1 MRAVLPTLV
10 FAHKYFFFFK
20 KFDLDKIQ
28 LFDGKISGEGVK
40 RASTTPVEIMCNT
53 GAAQQKIGGH
63 GPCGGANEIAAPWEV
78 ALGMDRRKLLQN
90 GS

>member
-1 MRAVLPTLV
+1 
-10 FAHKYFFFFK
+10 
-20 KFDLDKIQ
+20 
-28 LFDGKISGEGVK
+28 
-40 RASTTPVEIMCNT
+40 MCNT

-63 GPCGGANEIAAPWEV
+63 GPQERKIIAAPWEV

>member
-1 MRAVLPTLV
+1 
-10 FAHKYFFFFK
+10 
-20 KFDLDKIQ
+20 
-28 LFDGKISGEGVK
+28 
-40 RASTTPVEIMCNT
+40 MCNT

>member
-63 GPCGGANEIAAPWEV
+63 GPQERKKIAAPWEV